1 MEKEIYN
8 KSLSARIRR
17 RNKQGFSGNG
27 TGLGFLIKNSG
38 DYTDPIQNNKMQ
50 DYIRENTR
58 KNKLGFGRISNIF
71 SFNNKGLTKKFADN
85 HQKMS

>member
-1 MEKEIYN
+1 MEYN

-27 TGLGFLIKNSG
+27 TGLGFIIKNPG
-38 DYTDPIQNNKMQ
+38 DYTDPEQNGKAA
-50 DYIRENTR
+50 DYAREQKR
-58 KNKLGFGRISNIF
+58 KAKLGFKRIAKGF
-71 SFNNKGLTKKFADN
+71 SINKRALTKKFADN

>member
-1 MEKEIYN
+1 MEYN

-27 TGLGFLIKNSG
+27 TGLGFLIKNPG
-38 DYTDPIQNNKMQ
+38 DYLDPTQNNKMQ
-50 DYIRENTR
+50 DYVRDSAR
-58 KNKLGFGRISNIF
+58 KDKLGFKRIGKGF
-71 SFNNKGLTKKFADN
+71 SIHKRALTKKFADN